1 MISFLATDWLYCVK
15 TSSRRSP
22 TLLVVPS
29 SLIKTWEQE
38 LKRHLHPNTLSWC
51 RYHGPKRFHDTSRMF
66 LHDIVITTYDVVSA
80 DWRRLADSLGPL
92 FSTTWRRVVLDEGET
107 QMVFCN
113 RSYAHLIGIAHEIRV
128 GTTLRAKAVCALR
141 SHLRW
146 ALSGT
151 PISNK
156 WEDLASLLNFLKVL
170 PDENVNSIGA
180 MLKSDVSNSLMR
192 SLLGSICLRRSKKT
206 LDLPARRDRIHKVE
220 FDPKES
226 EHYKAINKCVTG
238 FVVQETASKSSGMY
252 SNVLARINWL
262 RQICNLGTCY
272 RQRSY
277 GIESD
282 TLDPQELFDSM
293 LSTGMAICTVCGKDL
308 SMADDSDEPPNGAS
322 EDPESSQP
330 RLLTCGKVICA
341 SCFSLSRTSMFS
353 KFGACQHLPRCA
365 SSSVSLSNPLTTTTI
380 APCSSLPVKMKALQ
394 KDLQEIPETDKR

>member
-1 MISFLATDWLYCVK
+1 MK

-29 SLIKTWEQE
+29 SLLKTWEGE
-38 LKRHLHPNTLSWC
+38 LETHLHPHTLSWC
-51 RYHGPKRFHDTSRMF
+51 RYHGPKRFHNTSRML

-92 FSTTWRRVVLDEGET
+92 FSITWRRVVLDEGKI

-113 RSYAHLIGIAHEIRV
+113 RSYAHDIGTAHEIRV

-170 PDENVNSIGA
+170 PDENTRSIGA
-180 MLKSDVSNSLMR
+180 MFRSGVPNSLMR
-192 SLLGSICLRRSKKT
+192 SLLGSICLRRSKKA
-206 LDLPARRDRIHKVE
+206 LDLPTRRDRIHKVE
-220 FDPKES
+220 FDSKES
-226 EHYKAINKCVTG
+226 EHYKAINKCVKG
-238 FVVQETASKSSGMY
+238 FVVQENASKSLGMY

-272 RQRSY
+272 RQREY
-277 GIESD
+277 GIKSD
-282 TLDPQELFDSM
+282 ALQPQELFDSL
-293 LSTGMAICTVCGKDL
+293 LSAGMAICTVCGKDL
-308 SMADDSDEPPNGAS
+308 SVADDTDEPPNGVS

-341 SCFSLSRTSMFS
+341 SCFSISMTSMFS
-353 KFGACQHLPRCA
+353 NLGACQHEPRCA
-365 SSSVSLSNPLTTTTI
+365 SSSVSLLNTLTSTKI
-380 APCSSLPVKMKALQ
+380 APSSSLPVKMKALQ